1 MSLVEI
7 DWHPK
12 QKQLQNFGK
21 IALLITAIISLLLY
35 VLKGVSIPWALAI
48 FAVGFTIFL
57 ISMISSRLTR
67 MIYVVLM
74 AVTFPIGLV
83 VSFTLLAIFYFLL
96 LAPLGLIFRL
106 MGRDALCRKFDATAE
121 SYWLSRQEP
130 ESTEQ
135 YFRQF

>member
-12 QKQLQNFGK
+12 RKQLRSFGK

-121 SYWLSRQEP
+121 SYWLSRREP
-130 ESTEQ
+130 EGPEQ

>member
-12 QKQLQNFGK
+12 RKQLGSFGK

-48 FAVGFTIFL
+48 FAVGFTIFI

>member
-48 FAVGFTIFL
+48 FAVGFTIFI

-83 VSFTLLAIFYFLL
+83 VSFTLLAIFYFLIL
-96 LAPLGLIFRL
+96 TPLGLVFRL
-106 MGRDALCRKFDATAE
+106 VGRDPLRRKFDSTTD
-121 SYWLSRQEP
+121 SYWLRIREP
-130 ESTEQ
+130 ESPEQ

>member
-35 VLKGVSIPWALAI
+35 VLKGISIPWALAI

-130 ESTEQ
+130 ESPEQ

>member
-21 IALLITAIISLLLY
+21 IALLITAIISLLLH
-35 VLKGVSIPWALAI
+35 VLKGISIPWALAI

-57 ISMISSRLTR
+57 ISMISSRLTG
-67 MIYVVLM
+67 MIYVVLT

-83 VSFTLLAIFYFLL
+83 ASFTLLAIFYFLL

-106 MGRDALCRKFDATAE
+106 MGRDPLCRKFDPKAK
-121 SYWLSRQEP
+121 SYWLSKQTP
-130 ESTEQ
+130 ENPEQ
-135 YFRQF
+135 YLHQF

>member
-7 DWHPK
+7 NWYPK
-12 QKQLQNFGK
+12 RKQLRSFGK

-35 VLKGVSIPWALAI
+35 RLKGISIPWALAI

-83 VSFTLLAIFYFLL
+83 LSFTLLAIFYFLL

-121 SYWLSRQEP
+121 SYWLSRRGP
-130 ESTEQ
+130 EGPEQ

>member
-1 MSLVEI
+1 MSFVEI
-7 DWHPK
+7 NWHPK
-12 QKQLQNFGK
+12 HKQLQNFGK
-21 IALLITAIISLLLY
+21 IALIATAVISLLLY
-35 VLKGVSIPWALAI
+35 LLKGVAIQWALAI

-57 ISMISSRLTR
+57 ISMISSRLTG

-130 ESTEQ
+130 ESPEQ

>member
-48 FAVGFTIFL
+48 FAVGFTIFI
-57 ISMISSRLTR
+57 ISMISSRLTG

-83 VSFTLLAIFYFLL
+83 VSFMLLSAFYFLL
-96 LAPLGLIFRL
+96 LAPLGLLFRL
-106 MGRDALCRKFDATAE
+106 TGRDVLGRKLDPTAE
-121 SYWLSRQEP
+121 SYWQQRKPP
-130 ESTEQ
+130 ESVER
-135 YFRQF
+135 YYHQF

>member
-1 MSLVEI
+1 MSFVEI
-7 DWHPK
+7 NWHPK
-12 QKQLQNFGK
+12 RKQLRSFGK
-21 IALLITAIISLLLY
+21 IALVITAIISLLLY
-35 VLKGVSIPWALAI
+35 KLKGVSIPWALAI

-96 LAPLGLIFRL
+96 LAPFGLIFRL

-121 SYWLSRQEP
+121 SYWLSRRGP
-130 ESTEQ
+130 EGPEQ

>member
-35 VLKGVSIPWALAI
+35 VLKGISIPWALAI

-57 ISMISSRLTR
+57 ISMISSRLTG

-130 ESTEQ
+130 ESPEQ

>member
-7 DWHPK
+7 NWHPK
-12 QKQLQNFGK
+12 RKQLRSFGK

-35 VLKGVSIPWALAI
+35 VLKGVSIPWALII
-48 FAVGFTIFL
+48 FAVGLIIFL
-57 ISMISSRLTR
+57 SSVISFRLTR
-67 MIYVVLM
+67 GIYVVLM

-96 LAPLGLIFRL
+96 LAPFGFIFRL

-121 SYWLSRQEP
+121 SYWLSKQEP
-130 ESTEQ
+130 ESPEQ

>member
-7 DWHPK
+7 NWHPK
-12 QKQLQNFGK
+12 RKQLRSFGK

-57 ISMISSRLTR
+57 ISMISSRLTG

-106 MGRDALCRKFDATAE
+106 MGRDALCRKLDATAE

>member
-12 QKQLQNFGK
+12 RKQLRSFGK

-57 ISMISSRLTR
+57 ISMISSRLTG

-130 ESTEQ
+130 ESPEQ

>member
-7 DWHPK
+7 DWRPK
-12 QKQLQNFGK
+12 RKQLRSFGK

-35 VLKGVSIPWALAI
+35 VLKGVSIHWALAI

-57 ISMISSRLTR
+57 ISMISSRLTG

-130 ESTEQ
+130 ESPEQ

>member
-1 MSLVEI
+1 MSFVEI
-7 DWHPK
+7 NWHPK

-21 IALLITAIISLLLY
+21 IALIATAVISLLLY
-35 VLKGVSIPWALAI
+35 LLKGVAIQWASII
-48 FAVGFTIFL
+48 FAAGLIIFL
-57 ISMISSRLTR
+57 SSVISLRLTR
-67 MIYVVLM
+67 AIYIVLT

-83 VSFTLLAIFYFLL
+83 VSFMLLAIFYFLL

-121 SYWLSRQEP
+121 SYWLSRRGP
-130 ESTEQ
+130 EGPEQ

>member
-7 DWHPK
+7 DWRPK
-12 QKQLQNFGK
+12 RKQLRSFGK

-57 ISMISSRLTR
+57 ISMISSRLTG

-130 ESTEQ
+130 ESPEQ